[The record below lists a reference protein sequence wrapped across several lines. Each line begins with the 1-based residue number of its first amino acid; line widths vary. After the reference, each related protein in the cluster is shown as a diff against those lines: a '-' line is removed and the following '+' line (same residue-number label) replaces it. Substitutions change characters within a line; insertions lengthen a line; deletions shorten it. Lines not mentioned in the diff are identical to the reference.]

1 MQPYETFPPG
11 SAETW
16 LALIEKELGGP
27 PPAGLPQPFY
37 MRADVPE
44 WETLSPLSI
53 PSGWALVAERFIPDE
68 VGVWLYDARFIEEGH
83 RAREWIIAEEPSLL
97 PSWGRGY
104 QLVPL
109 GTSPVERLI
118 PVWEVP
124 LQLSPDLEVAGGP
137 LSLPPDGVLH
147 IAVRLD
153 QRVLHNVL
161 LLRALRLALLPR
173 SVTLWAWPKPTLY
186 EPSGLLPTEGPEE
199 NLIRATLYA
208 LGSVLGGAQYL
219 YIPPILVPEDVHAA
233 RWSRAI
239 SHILRYEVAYLY
251 ETSDPLAGSFYLEAE
266 SHRIAEHIRTLL
278 R

>member
-37 MRADVPE
+37 MRSDVPA
-44 WETLSPLSI
+44 WENLAPLPI
-53 PSGWALVAERFIPDE
+53 PSGWTLVAERFLPDE
-68 VGVWLYDARFIEEGH
+68 VGVWLYDARFIEEGQ
-83 RAREWIIAEEPSLL
+83 AAPAWIIAEVPPTL
-97 PSWGRGY
+97 PSWGQGY
-104 QLVPL
+104 QLLSL
-109 GTSPVERLI
+109 GASPIEGLI

-124 LQLSPDLEVAGGP
+124 FQLSPDLAVEGKP
-137 LSLPPDGVLH
+137 LSLPQDETLH

-153 QRVLHNVL
+153 QRVLHSVL

-173 SVTLWAWPKPTLY
+173 AVKIWAWPKATLY

-208 LGSVLGGAQYL
+208 LGSLLGGAQYL
-219 YIPPILVPEDVHAA
+219 YIPPILSPEDGHAA

-251 ETSDPLAGSFYLEAE
+251 ETSDPLAGSFYIEAE
-266 SHRIAEHIRTLL
+266 SRRIAEHIRTLL